1 VAERAADPGR
11 AAPGGREASGI
22 VRCPSCGAKNRLRP
36 DAEAVP
42 RCARC
47 KTLLP
52 WITSA
57 TESSFEEET
66 RAAVPVLVD
75 FWASW
80 CGPCQAIKPV
90 IERMAADHAG
100 HLKVVEVD
108 VDAQP
113 GLAQRWQAM
122 SIPLLVVLQAGEELD
137 RIVGALPPAQ
147 LEQRLQRA
155 LERGAQPEENTERAV
170 GSRQ

>member
-1 VAERAADPGR
+1 MAERVVEPGR
-11 AAPGGREASGI
+11 PPGVPEATGI
-22 VRCPSCGAKNRLRP
+22 VRCPSCGAQNRLRP
-36 DAEAVP
+36 NAEAVP

-57 TESSFEEET
+57 TEASFEDET
-66 RAAVPVLVD
+66 QAVVPVLVD

-80 CGPCQAIKPV
+80 CAPCQMIKPLV
-90 IERMAADHAG
+90 HRMAAEHAG

-122 SIPLLVVLQAGEELD
+122 SIPLLVVLRDGEELD

-147 LEQRLQRA
+147 LEQRLQQA
-155 LERGAQPEENTERAV
+155 LERGPQPDGTREHTV
-170 GSRQ
+170 GTRQ

>member
-1 VAERAADPGR
+1 VAERAVDPGR
-11 AAPGGREASGI
+11 AAPAGREASGI

-57 TESSFEEET
+57 TESSFEDEA

-80 CGPCQAIKPV
+80 CGPCRAIKPV

-108 VDAQP
+108 VDAEP

-122 SIPLLVVLQAGEELD
+122 SIPLLVVLQDGEEID

-155 LERGAQPEENTERAV
+155 LERRPESDGRKEHAV
-170 GSRQ
+170 GSQQ